1 MPEDRYQAL
10 VQRTPIGRLVTMK
23 EVVDASRFLLENG
36 AINGINLAVDGGWLC
51 M

>member
-1 MPEDRYQAL
+1 MA
-10 VQRTPIGRLVTMK
+10 

-36 AINGINLAVDGGWLC
+36 AINGVNLAVDGGWLC